1 MTDSNR
7 WLLPDG
13 IEEVLPPWAWRAET
27 LRRKLLDLY
36 RSWGYELVIPPYIEY
51 LESLLTGIGS
61 DLDIQTFKV
70 TDQLTGRLMGIRADM
85 TPQVARIDAHSL
97 KHQGAAR
104 FCYGGSVLHT
114 RAPNMLSSRSP
125 IQMGAELYGCSDIA
139 ADTEIISLM
148 LETIKVAGV
157 QQIHLD
163 LGHVGIYR
171 DLVSMAN
178 LSEAQQAELF
188 DLLQSKAKADV
199 ESFVAANVADSSVA
213 EMLAKL
219 VGLNGGVEILAE
231 ARTAFKAAP
240 ESVRLALDMLDEL
253 GQTLTDMYP
262 QVDLY
267 FDLAEL
273 RGYQYH
279 TSIVYAAFV
288 SGYGQSIAK
297 GGRYD
302 DIGEVFGRSRAA
314 TGFSADLKALIAVA
328 VDEPEQAAA
337 ILAPMSNAQE
347 LAAEVQALRAAGNR
361 VVYRL
366 PGDEQS
372 DRQLR
377 CEAELVERDGKWVVE
392 STKN

>member
-13 IEEVLPPWAWRAET
+13 IEEVLPPQAWRAET

-61 DLDIQTFKV
+61 DLDLQTFKV

-97 KHQGAAR
+97 QHQGPAR

-114 RAPNMLSSRSP
+114 RAPNILSTRSP
-125 IQMGAELYGCSDIA
+125 IQMGAELFGCADIA
-139 ADTEIISLM
+139 ADSEIINLM
-148 LETIKVAGV
+148 LETIKLAGAEN
-157 QQIHLD
+157 IHLD

-171 DLVSMAN
+171 GLVSMAN
-178 LSEAQQAELF
+178 LSEGQETELF

-199 ESFVAANVADSSVA
+199 ERFVAENVSAKDVA
-213 EMLAKL
+213 QMLSKL
-219 VGLNGGVEILAE
+219 VTLNGGYEVLRE
-231 ARTAFKAAP
+231 AREVFQKAP
-240 ESVRLALDMLDEL
+240 ESVSKALDMLDEL
-253 GQTLTDMYP
+253 GQLLASLYP
-262 QVDLY
+262 EVDLY

-279 TSIVYAAFV
+279 TSMVYSAYV
-288 SGYGQSIAK
+288 SGFGQAIAK

-302 DIGEVFGRSRAA
+302 HIGEVFGRSRAA
-314 TGFSADLKALIAVA
+314 TGFSADLKALTKLNPAQSEEKNAIVA
-328 VDEPEQAAA
+328 PRNADPA
-337 ILAPMSNAQE
+337 LA
-347 LAAEVQALRAAGNR
+347 LEVFRLRNEGEI
-361 VVYRL
+361 VVYQLSEDIDTSGQFSCDRRL
-366 PGDEQS
+366 VLQGNQ
-372 DRQLR
+372 
-377 CEAELVERDGKWVVE
+377 WVVE
-392 STKN
+392 SI